1 METLFAARAP
11 SLTLT
16 RSSKHCHGAQVLNT
30 VGETMED
37 WEEDNQ
43 DTSGGNIVNNA
54 PISSWNSGDYQSK
67 SHGSLN
73 GSESSSWNSSGG
85 SFGGS
90 GRGSGKGPQVYNE
103 DSCDG
108 DGENNGNEDSSWGG
122 APGGYGGRARGRGG
136 GGSRGGSRGGFSS
149 APSGGS
155 FEGGGRGS
163 RGRSGGGGYRGRDE
177 EVFSDA
183 KGPKVIYVPPLP
195 PEEESSIFAHYETGI
210 NFDTYNDMLVEIS
223 GHNPPPA
230 IVSFE
235 EAALCE
241 SSSRNV
247 MKSGYVKPTPVQKY
261 SIPIAKAGR
270 DLMACAQ
277 TGSGKTAAFLL
288 PILQQLMTD
297 GVAANRFS
305 KIQEPEVIIG
315 APTSELINQINLEAR
330 KFAYGTYVWPVVYGG
345 ISTGYTICKVFR
357 GCNVLCGT
365 PGCLL
370 DIIGKGKVGLSKIR
384 YLVLDEADRML
395 DMGFE
400 PDMRRL
406 VSSPGMPPKEQWQTL
421 MFSATFPD
429 DIQKLAADFF
439 KVDYLFLAVGQVGG
453 ACSDVE
459 QNLIQVSQFSKRGQ
473 LLELLNTTG
482 TERTMVFVETK
493 RKADFI
499 AVFLCQEN
507 ISTTSIHGDRERRE
521 REQALG
527 DFRSGK
533 CPVLVATSV
542 ATRGLDIEHV
552 QHVVNFDLPTN
563 IDEYVHRIG
572 RTGRCGNTGRAV
584 SFFDPECDTPLARS
598 LVKVLSRAQQE
609 VPSWLEDIAFSAHGT
624 TGFNPRGK
632 AFASVDTRKGG
643 SFQKEEKL
651 QPITQSPAAT
661 ANDDDEVWD

>member
-90 GRGSGKGPQVYNE
+90 GRGSGPQVYNE